1 MTIKKMSLTL
11 ITLVLLLSTLFFQ
24 FPPVSPL
31 TIIITTFLSFLFG
44 ILSATY
50 IRLFES
56 IVQIVEL
63 HGIKVNDRLKE
74 DFMSGCRI
82 IILLAIIET
91 VSSLIYILTQYRI
104 LSMIILS
111 LPIPMIMIFF
121 VMTAFIIALSNIT
134 KSLEKE
140 RGG

>member
-1 MTIKKMSLTL
+1 
-11 ITLVLLLSTLFFQ
+11 
-24 FPPVSPL
+24 
-31 TIIITTFLSFLFG
+31 
-44 ILSATY
+44 
-50 IRLFES
+50 
-56 IVQIVEL
+56 
-63 HGIKVNDRLKE
+63 
-74 DFMSGCRI
+74 MSGCRI